1 MNTDS
6 AKLAV
11 RGQLATPLGARQAA
25 RPYLEQAGRLR
36 QTGRL
41 AESIAPLQ
49 QAIRLDPGNAAA
61 HHDLGVTL
69 INCNRLA
76 EAAASLRHA
85 AELKPDFAHAHLML
99 GIAAQGLGQDDLA
112 IAAFRRA
119 ATLSRKLTAAH
130 DNLGNLMLSRG
141 EKAEAAQCYR
151 RAAAGARGTTL
162 GRLSEAKAFMADN
175 DPAAAEKRLRQALA
189 LDPKCDEAHRLLGQ
203 VLAEAGRFQEASAH
217 FEQAIALSPHPQ
229 EVSWLGLVGCKKLT
243 EADRP
248 FIARMI
254 ATLETRALAAPQQVK
269 LHFALG
275 KALDDC
281 GDYAEAMRH
290 FNAGNRL
297 RGGFGKFDRSRL
309 QSLVDRLIARCTPDY
324 FARHASIGA
333 DDETPLLIVGMP
345 RSGTTLVE
353 QIVSSHSRI
362 GGGGELLFWGTH
374 GPAWYQ
380 DAAAEATAKRAPQLA
395 TDYRAVLHRL
405 AAGAARVT
413 DKMPFNFLWLG
424 LALVVFPRARVI
436 HCRRNPI
443 DTCLSIYLQHY
454 ASLPDYASDR
464 SDLVFCYRQ
473 YQRLMK
479 HWREVLRGDRFLE
492 VDYEELVA
500 DSETGARQLIGFCG
514 LEWEDACL
522 CPERNERRILTA
534 SSWQARQPIYRTSVE
549 RWRRYEPW
557 LGELRE
563 LLPQPEDAL

>member
-1 MNTDS
+1 MNTKAS
-6 AKLAV
+6 ELAAH
-11 RGQLATPLGARQAA
+11 RQPTTPAGQRQAA
-25 RPYLEQAGRLR
+25 RPHLEQAGRLR
-36 QTGRL
+36 QMGRL

-130 DNLGNLMLSRG
+130 DNLGNLLLSRG
-141 EKAEAAQCYR
+141 ETAEAAQCYR
-151 RAAAGARGTTL
+151 RAAASARGTTR
-162 GRLSEAKAFMADN
+162 GRLSEAKAFVAD
-175 DPAAAEKRLRQALA
+175 DDLAAAEKRLRQALA
-189 LDPKCDEAHRLLGQ
+189 LDPKCDEAYRLLGQ
-203 VLAEAGRFQEASAH
+203 ILSEAGRFTEASAH
-217 FEQAIALSPHPQ
+217 FEQAIALSPHLQ
-229 EVSWLGLVGCKKLT
+229 EASYLGLVGCKKLT
-243 EADRP
+243 DDDRP
-248 FIARMI
+248 LMARMT
-254 ATLETRALAAPQQVK
+254 AALETGVLAVPQQVK

-281 GDYAEAMRH
+281 GDYGEAMRH
-290 FNAGNRL
+290 FDAGNRL
-297 RGGFGKFDRSRL
+297 RGGFVKLDRSRL
-309 QSLVDRLIARCTPDY
+309 QSLVDCLIARCTPDY

-362 GGGGELLFWGTH
+362 GGGGELLFWGTR

-380 DAAAEATAKRAPQLA
+380 DAAAEATAGRVPQLA
-395 TDYRAVLHRL
+395 KDYRALLHRL
-405 AAGAARVT
+405 APGAERVT
-413 DKMPFNFLWLG
+413 DKMPFNFLWIG

-454 ASLPDYASDR
+454 TSLPDYASDR

-473 YQRLMK
+473 YQRLMA

-500 DSETGARQLIGFCG
+500 DSEAGARQLIGFCG
-514 LEWEDACL
+514 LEWEDSCL
-522 CPERNERRILTA
+522 RPERNERRILTA
-534 SSWQARQPIYRTSVE
+534 SSWQARQPIYRTSIE

-563 LLPQPEDAL
+563 LLPQPEDA

>member
-1 MNTDS
+1 MNTKAS
-6 AKLAV
+6 ELAAH
-11 RGQLATPLGARQAA
+11 RQPTTPAGQRQAA

-36 QTGRL
+36 QMGRL

-49 QAIRLDPGNAAA
+49 RAIRLDLGNAAA

-99 GIAAQGLGQDDLA
+99 GIATQGLGQDDLA

-130 DNLGNLMLSRG
+130 DNLGNLLLSRG
-141 EKAEAAQCYR
+141 ETAEAAQCYR
-151 RAAAGARGTTL
+151 RAAASARGTTQ
-162 GRLSEAKAFMADN
+162 GRLSEAKAFVAD
-175 DPAAAEKRLRQALA
+175 DDLAAAGKRLRQALA

-203 VLAEAGRFQEASAH
+203 ILSEAGRFTEASAH
-217 FEQAIALSPHPQ
+217 FEQAISLSPHLQ
-229 EVSWLGLVGCKKLT
+229 EASYLGLVGCKKLT
-243 EADRP
+243 DDDRP
-248 FIARMI
+248 LMARMT
-254 ATLETRALAAPQQVK
+254 AALETGVLAVPQQVK

-290 FNAGNRL
+290 FDAGNRL
-297 RGGFGKFDRSRL
+297 RGGFVKLDRSRL
-309 QSLVDRLIARCTPDY
+309 QSLVDCLIARCTPDY

-353 QIVSSHSRI
+353 QIVSNHSRI
-362 GGGGELLFWGTH
+362 SAGGELLFWGTH
-374 GPAWYQ
+374 GPVWYEQ
-380 DAAAEATAKRAPQLA
+380 GAEETTAVRMPQLA
-395 TDYRAVLHRL
+395 ADYRALFHRL
-405 AAGAARVT
+405 APGAARVT

-424 LALVVFPRARVI
+424 LAFAVFPRARVI

-443 DTCLSIYLQHY
+443 DTCLSIYLQHFT
-454 ASLPDYASDR
+454 SLPDYASDR

-473 YQRLMK
+473 YQRLME

-492 VDYEELVA
+492 VHYEELIA
-500 DSETGARQLIGFCG
+500 DSEAGARQLIGFCG
-514 LEWEDACL
+514 LEWEDSCL

-563 LLPQPEDAL
+563 LLPQPEDA

>member
-1 MNTDS
+1 MNTKAS
-6 AKLAV
+6 ELAAH
-11 RGQLATPLGARQAA
+11 RQPTTPAGQRQAA
-25 RPYLEQAGRLR
+25 RPHLEQAGRLR
-36 QTGRL
+36 QMGRL

-69 INCNRLA
+69 INCNKLA

-130 DNLGNLMLSRG
+130 DNLGNLLLSRG
-141 EKAEAAQCYR
+141 ETAEAAQCYR
-151 RAAAGARGTTL
+151 RAAASARATTR
-162 GRLSEAKAFMADN
+162 GRLSEAKAFVAD
-175 DPAAAEKRLRQALA
+175 DDLAAAEKRLRQALA
-189 LDPKCDEAHRLLGQ
+189 LDPKCDEAYRLLGQ
-203 VLAEAGRFQEASAH
+203 ILSEAGRFTEASAH
-217 FEQAIALSPHPQ
+217 FEQAIALSPHLQ
-229 EVSWLGLVGCKKLT
+229 EASYLGLVGCKKLT
-243 EADRP
+243 DDDRP
-248 FIARMI
+248 LMARMT
-254 ATLETRALAAPQQVK
+254 AALETGVLAVPQLVK

-281 GDYAEAMRH
+281 GDYGEAMRH
-290 FNAGNRL
+290 FDAGNRL
-297 RGGFGKFDRSRL
+297 RGGFVKLDRSRL
-309 QSLVDRLIARCTPDY
+309 QSLVDCLIARCTPDY
-324 FARHASIGA
+324 FARHASMGA

-362 GGGGELLFWGTH
+362 HGGGELLFWGTR

-380 DAAAEATAKRAPQLA
+380 DAAAEATAGRVPQLA
-395 TDYRAVLHRL
+395 KDYRALLHRR
-405 AAGAARVT
+405 APGAERVT
-413 DKMPFNFLWLG
+413 DKMPFNFLWIG

-454 ASLPDYASDR
+454 TSLPDYASDR

-473 YQRLMK
+473 YQRLMA

-500 DSETGARQLIGFCG
+500 DSEAGARQLIGFCG
-514 LEWEDACL
+514 LEWEDSCL
-522 CPERNERRILTA
+522 RPERNERRILTA
-534 SSWQARQPIYRTSVE
+534 SSWQARQPIYRTSIE

-563 LLPQPEDAL
+563 LLPRHEVG